1 MNIQEEYFQTTLQL
15 WKSYN
20 IFDILAASGIN
31 PDNNKLYNT
40 DDILDAIEEKLGTSA

>member
-1 MNIQEEYFQTTLQL
+1 MNVQEEYFQTTLEL

-20 IFDILAASGIN
+20 LYDILTAAGIN

-40 DDILDAIEEKLGTSA
+40 DDILDAIEGKLGSSA